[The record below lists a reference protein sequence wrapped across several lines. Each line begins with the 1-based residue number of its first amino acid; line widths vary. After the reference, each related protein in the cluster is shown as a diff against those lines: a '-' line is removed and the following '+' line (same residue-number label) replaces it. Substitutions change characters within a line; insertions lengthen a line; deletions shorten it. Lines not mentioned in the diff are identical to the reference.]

1 MALIY
6 KQFSKQAGCDVWHI
20 NIRIAGARVRRG
32 GFRTKKEA
40 DEAITALKNRANSE
54 MYGIVLKQ
62 APPTLGE
69 LLEQRESDFA
79 TETYDKRRLLIYF
92 RQFVEDTGHRLPIRD
107 IRTIHLKAFR
117 DSLVAGGYA
126 NATVT
131 VRMGGVLAAL
141 NSSKMYFEELETFRA
156 PSLPG
161 LPVERRDRLVARE
174 ELIAMVEYL
183 RSDSAYMA
191 ERSRFADTLELLML
205 TGARANEILSVKPK
219 HIDFSRKLLT
229 LYGKK
234 INQYR
239 TFPMSGT
246 VERIL
251 AAKPVFTGYNT
262 LAICLTRAGR
272 RSELGFGR
280 SDGGWSAHDLR
291 HTAASVLAER
301 GIAMPVVAALLGHSL
316 SGMTARYTHAT
327 LPGLKTAT
335 AELEAYYLGQTSRRL
350 YAVA

>member
-6 KQFSKQAGCDVWHI
+6 KQFSKRTNSDVWHI

-32 GFRTKKEA
+32 GFRTKKDA
-40 DEAITALKNRANSE
+40 DEAITALKNRAQSE
-54 MYGIVLKQ
+54 MYGIPLREK
-62 APPTLGE
+62 PPTLGE
-69 LLEQRESDFA
+69 LLENRESDFA
-79 TETYDKRRLLIYF
+79 SETYDKRRLLTYF
-92 RQFVEDTGHRLPIRD
+92 RQFVEDTGSRLAIRD

-117 DSLVAGGYA
+117 DSLVAAGYA
-126 NATVT
+126 NATIT
-131 VRMGGVLAAL
+131 VRMGGVMAAL
-141 NSSKMYFEELETFRA
+141 NASKLYFEELETFRA

-161 LPVERRDRLVARE
+161 LPVNRRDRIVSRD
-174 ELIAMVEYL
+174 ELRSMVDYL
-183 RSDSAYMA
+183 RSDSPYME

-205 TGARANEILSVKPK
+205 TGARANEILSIKPK

-229 LYGKK
+229 LYGSKT
-234 INQYR
+234 NTYR
-239 TFPMSGT
+239 TVPMSGS
-246 VERIL
+246 VESIL
-251 AAKPVFTGYNT
+251 AAKPVFSGYNT
-262 LAICLTRAGR
+262 LAICLARAGR

-301 GIAMPVVAALLGHSL
+301 GIAMPIVAALLGHSI

-335 AELEAYYLGQTSRRL
+335 AELEAYYLGEPSRRL